1 MIDAAAVIWKEL
13 DVSCTPKAHGLFDVH
28 ALEQHN

>member
-13 DVSCTPKAHGLFDVH
+13 DVSCTPKAHGLFDGH
-28 ALEQHN
+28 ALEQHK